1 MPHYWFRVPLS
12 GTADHLKRAKQ
23 TGGAPKV
30 KHELKKDARDRGK
43 CRSTE
48 RASLQ
53 RTCRRSCDVD
63 VCSADRMSA
72 AECNWFHER
81 WETGESGCPERGST
95 PTRPSWSPDSGWIR
109 DPGTSD

>member
-30 KHELKKDARDRGK
+30 KQELKKDARTKGK
-43 CRSTE
+43 
-48 RASLQ
+48 SLK
-53 RTCRRSCDVD
+53 DAFFAPD
-63 VCSADRMSA
+63 MSA
-72 AECNWFHER
+72 CDAIVESDDDLTPEECSWFQER
-81 WETGESGCPERGST
+81 WDTGEQGCPEPRLEADET
-95 PTRPSWSPDSGWIR
+95 VLEPESGWIR

>member
-43 CRSTE
+43 E
-48 RASLQ
+48 VPNALFAAGLEFV
-53 RTCRRSCDVD
+53 DVD
-63 VCSADRMSA
+63 VFSVDRMSA
-72 AECNWFHER
+72 ADCNWFHER
-81 WETGESGCPERGST
+81 WETGESGCPEETLDADETVLEPG
-95 PTRPSWSPDSGWIR
+95 SGWIR

>member
-30 KHELKKDARDRGK
+30 KQELRKDASDKGK
-43 CRSTE
+43 SVPQALFAPGLE
-48 RASLQ
+48 FV
-53 RTCRRSCDVD
+53 DVD
-63 VCSADRMSA
+63 VFSVQPMSEADS
-72 AECNWFHER
+72 NWFHER
-81 WETGESGCPERGST
+81 WETGEKGCPEERHDADETVLEPG
-95 PTRPSWSPDSGWIR
+95 SGWIR